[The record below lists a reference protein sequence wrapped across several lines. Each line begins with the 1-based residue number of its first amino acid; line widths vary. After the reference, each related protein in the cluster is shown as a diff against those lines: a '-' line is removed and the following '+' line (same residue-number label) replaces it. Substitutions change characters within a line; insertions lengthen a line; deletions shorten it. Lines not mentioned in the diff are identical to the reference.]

1 VVKEP
6 EREPQGLKFFL
17 SHANSYEGLALFKEL
32 WNKDKVREPEW
43 ASHSFVGTIKDDEK
57 NPRGGFQETPPG
69 IDQFVTM
76 ERTKEFRE

>member
-6 EREPQGLKFFL
+6 EREPEGLKFFL

-43 ASHSFVGTIKDDEK
+43 AAHSFVGTIKK
-57 NPRGGFQETPPG
+57 NETNPKGGFQETPPG
-69 IDQFVTM
+69 IDQFVSM